1 MDTVIVIML
10 KNKNT
15 GFFEKELISLTLT
28 QYDEFIVNLFAE
40 EETDE
45 KINIH
50 MKLST
55 QRDVLDWEYAAIYD
69 FYDIDIDDNNI
80 KSVEEVDDC
89 FNPTWEFVFDYKDD
103 SVYMENIVSEILFA
117 HKAELD
123 KVYEIIKNKEKE
135 YNEK

>member
-40 EETDE
+40 EETNE
-45 KINIH
+45 KIDIH

-69 FYDIDIDDNNI
+69 CYDIDIDDNDI

-89 FNPTWEFVFDYKDD
+89 FNPTWEFVFNYKDD
-103 SVYMENIVSEILFA
+103 SDYMENIVSKILLA
-117 HKAELD
+117 HKEELD

>member
-28 QYDEFIVNLFAE
+28 QYDELIVNLFAE
-40 EETDE
+40 EETAE
-45 KINIH
+45 KIDIH

-55 QRDVLDWEYAAIYD
+55 QRDVLDWEYSAIYD
-69 FYDIDIDDNNI
+69 YYDIDIDDNNI

-103 SVYMENIVSEILFA
+103 SVYMESIVSKILFA
-117 HKAELD
+117 HKEELD